1 MIVILSSSNIPIPN
15 CQIALFAQFLISRL
29 APEYAAHPQDKADLL
44 YRALLLTTTS
54 TSPTPFQGSRSSNTE
69 ARKILLERTYPPQK
83 PEVDRYGN
91 MKQDLS
97 SRWRHIVPDY
107 WDEYEDERDVLVL
120 VLVLVDRKGMR
131 RHMLEGLRDEKWEA
145 E

>member
-1 MIVILSSSNIPIPN
+1 M
-15 CQIALFAQFLISRL
+15 
-29 APEYAAHPQDKADLL
+29 
-44 YRALLLTTTS
+44 
-54 TSPTPFQGSRSSNTE
+54 
-69 ARKILLERTYPPQK
+69 
-83 PEVDRYGN
+83 
-91 MKQDLS
+91 
-97 SRWRHIVPDY
+97 PDY